1 MDFKKFST
9 VTVALAFGIALVA
22 CDDSSS
28 GPSPEPSS
36 SDAQGPAGP
45 SDNPLPGSS
54 NSGDSQLSSA
64 DGSSAATPTSSA
76 TRPASS
82 AAKEC
87 FKDGMASITVRNMER
102 SEISCPNTYTIYD
115 YDLQI
120 LYKCVGDALI
130 ETDMAPCESDEPES
144 SSSAVTPKSS
154 GGETGVS
161 SSGTSAEYGTLLDS
175 RDGKSYKTV
184 VIGGKTWMA
193 ENLNYDNS
201 AVATGSI
208 DSSFC
213 YDGIPANC
221 EKYGRLYQE
230 YAATAVCPEGWRL
243 PTADDWRDLT
253 TTAKSEFGDNNGSL
267 RAVGEWEN
275 TIFGDNIT
283 ATNASGFSALPA
295 GYRAKTG
302 ECDGEGT
309 KAYFW
314 GEDNMNHYAWILSN
328 QYDMEKES
336 MQRGYY
342 AYAVRCVKD

>member
-1 MDFKKFST
+1 MNLKKLST
-9 VTVALAFGIALVA
+9 ATAALALGFAFVA

-28 GPSPEPSS
+28 GPSPEPGSS
-36 SDAQGPAGP
+36 ESQGP
-45 SDNPLPGSS
+45 SDVTPMSS
-54 NSGDSQLSSA
+54 DSETSVSS
-64 DGSSAATPTSSA
+64 SSAAA
-76 TRPASS
+76 PASS

-102 SEISCPNTYTIYD
+102 SEISCPNSFTIYD

-144 SSSAVTPKSS
+144 SSSAAA
-154 GGETGVS
+154 VS
-161 SSGTSAEYGTLLDS
+161 SVEYGTLTDS
-175 RDGKSYKTV
+175 RDGKNYKTV
-184 VIGGKTWMA
+184 KIGSLTWMA
-193 ENLNYDNS
+193 ENLNFDNS
-201 AVATGSI
+201 ATATGSI

-243 PTADDWRDLT
+243 PTADDWRDLVN
-253 TTAKSEFGDNNGSL
+253 TAKSEFGDDNGSL
-267 RAVGEWEN
+267 RAVGQWEN

>member
-1 MDFKKFST
+1 MDFKKFSAASA
-9 VTVALAFGIALVA
+9 ALAFGIALVA

-28 GPSPEPSS
+28 GPQNDPVPASSGDIADPQSSSLVDPLS
-36 SDAQGPAGP
+36 SDAGTT
-45 SDNPLPGSS
+45 
-54 NSGDSQLSSA
+54 LSS
-64 DGSSAATPTSSA
+64 SSANVTRPNSSSA
-76 TRPASS
+76 
-82 AAKEC
+82 EC
-87 FKDGMASITVRNMER
+87 FKEGMANITVRNMER
-102 SEISCPNTYTIYD
+102 SEISCPNSSTIYD

-120 LYKCVGDALI
+120 FYKCVGDALI
-130 ETDMAPCESDEPES
+130 ETDMAPCESGEPQS
-144 SSSAVTPKSS
+144 SSSAAASNV
-154 GGETGVS
+154 
-161 SSGTSAEYGTLLDS
+161 EYGTLADS

-184 VIGGKTWMA
+184 KIGSLTWMA

-201 AVATGSI
+201 ATATGSI

-243 PTADDWRDLT
+243 PTADDWRDLVN
-253 TTAKSEFGDNNGSL
+253 TAKSEFGDDNGSL

-275 TIFGDNIT
+275 SIFGDNIT

>member
-1 MDFKKFST
+1 MNFKKFSAAFA
-9 VTVALAFGIALVA
+9 ALAFGFALVA

-28 GPSPEPSS
+28 GPSPEPGSS
-36 SDAQGPAGP
+36 ESLGP
-45 SDNPLPGSS
+45 SDVTPQSS
-54 NSGDSQLSSA
+54 DSETIVSS
-64 DGSSAATPTSSA
+64 SSAAA
-76 TRPASS
+76 PASS

-87 FKDGMASITVRNMER
+87 FKDGMADITVRNMER
-102 SEISCPNTYTIYD
+102 SEISCPNSFTIYD

-130 ETDMAPCESDEPES
+130 ETDMARCESGEPQS
-144 SSSAVTPKSS
+144 SSSAATASNV
-154 GGETGVS
+154 
-161 SSGTSAEYGTLLDS
+161 EYGTLADS

-184 VIGGKTWMA
+184 KIGSLTWMA

-253 TTAKSEFGDNNGSL
+253 TTAKSEFGDDNGSL

-275 TIFGDNIT
+275 TIFGDNVT